1 MKKLII
7 ISLFAVLL
15 SGCNLQVIDT
25 TWKYDY
31 AYINV
36 GDETIKC
43 EIDSWKDYTESDMLQ
58 VRCKDGR
65 SFLGHSASIILQSGE

>member
-7 ISLFAVLL
+7 TSLVILFL
-15 SGCNLQVIDT
+15 SGSNLQVIDT

-43 EIDSWKDYTESDMLQ
+43 EVDSWKDYSESDMLQ

-65 SFLGHSASIILQSGE
+65 SFLGHAASIILQSGE